1 MTSVRQA
8 IRQMLV
14 LLKYEKT
21 QLQYDVKLRNEGISS
36 DINADAEISQKF
48 AYLIKLILKFIKVQ
62 TSYKAVAQDAQE
74 SCRDFHP
81 MLQLYCMFYT
91 TYTF

>member
-36 DINADAEISQKF
+36 DINADAEILQKF

-74 SCRDFHP
+74 SCQDFHP